1 MSNITFNPRK
11 IVVALFNLLVFS
23 VPLYFRFV
31 NEELFEFNKM
41 ILVYMLTSLIV
52 FFWLSRMIQAK
63 KLIFRKTALDVPI
76 LLFLVSQIIST
87 IFSIHPRTSMLGYYS
102 RFNGGLFSTISYI
115 LLFYAFVSNFRRKDL
130 GSLLVSIF
138 SSSILVSIYGILEHF
153 GHSVSCVLAPGPK
166 NFDANCWKQDVVNR
180 VFATFGQPNWLAA
193 YVITLFPLSLVIS
206 IQKKYQLYRRVFF
219 AVASVLLLAVLI
231 FTKSRSGMIGLAGG
245 SAILA
250 ISLGLMLY
258 KNKQK
263 LFSKLDLKFFGILVA
278 VLFAVVTFFGTPIT
292 PSISEVFE
300 KSSPQVEES
309 TQDNTQAVVNR
320 LEVGGTDSGEIRKIV
335 WSGALAVWK
344 RYPIVGSGVE
354 TFAYSYY
361 QDRLTQHNNVSEW
374 DFLYN
379 KAHNELLNLMAN
391 SGIVGL
397 ITYLSIF
404 VALFIL
410 TLKTLISNK
419 KFGVKLASA
428 AIFSGVVA
436 LSISNFFG
444 FSTVAVNTLM
454 FVLFGFFI
462 IINFK
467 EEKKEKKTEKK
478 KTVFFNSGEQ
488 YFGFTLLA
496 IFLLVT
502 LVKIY
507 NYWDADKLYSEGT
520 TYFNS
525 GEYLLGIQKQVEAI
539 NKSPN
544 EALFYDTISDDYSKL
559 ALELARAGE
568 ATAAATFAQEALR
581 TSNLAIENNDR
592 HLNFYKT
599 RARVFVTLASL
610 DESFLNNAKETL
622 NQAIALSPSD
632 PKLFYTMAVIEL
644 SEGNNEAGKKLLEKS
659 LELKPN
665 YEKARL
671 KMASFYEENQEF
683 ELAIENLQYI
693 IDNISPD
700 NQAVKDKIKELEVL

>member
-1 MSNITFNPRK
+1 
-11 IVVALFNLLVFS
+11 
-23 VPLYFRFV
+23 
-31 NEELFEFNKM
+31 M

>member
-1 MSNITFNPRK
+1 M
-11 IVVALFNLLVFS
+11 V
-23 VPLYFRFV
+23 
-31 NEELFEFNKM
+31 
-41 ILVYMLTSLIV
+41 LVYMLTSLIT
-52 FFWLSRMIQAK
+52 FFWISRMIKEK
-63 KLIFRKTALDVPI
+63 KLIFKKTALDIPI

-115 LLFYAFVSNFRRKDL
+115 LLFYAFVSNFKRKDL

-138 SSSILVSIYGILEHF
+138 SSGILVSIYGILEHF
-153 GHSVSCVLAPGPK
+153 GHSISCVFAPGPK
-166 NFDANCWKQDVVNR
+166 NFDASCWKQDVVSR

-193 YVITLFPLSLVIS
+193 YAITLFPLSLVIS
-206 IQKKYQLYRRVFF
+206 IQKKYQLYRRIFF

-231 FTKSRSGMIGLAGG
+231 FTKSRSGIIGLAGG
-245 SAILA
+245 STILE

-263 LFSKLDLKFFGILVA
+263 LFSKIDLKFSGILVA
-278 VLFAVVTFFGTPIT
+278 VLLAVVAFFGTPIT
-292 PSISEVFE
+292 PSISQLFQ
-300 KSSPQVEES
+300 KSSPEVEE
-309 TQDNTQAVVNR
+309 TTKENTEAVVNR
-320 LEVGGTDSGEIRKIV
+320 LEIGGTDSGEIRKIV
-335 WSGALAVWK
+335 WSGALDVWK

-361 QDRLTQHNNVSEW
+361 LDRSADHNNVSEW

-379 KAHNELLNLMAN
+379 KAHNELINLMAN

-397 ITYLSIF
+397 ATYLSIF
-404 VALFIL
+404 ATLSIL
-410 TLKTLISNK
+410 TFKTLISNK
-419 KFGVKLASA
+419 KTGVKLASA
-428 AIFSGVVA
+428 AILSGIVA

-444 FSTVAVNTLM
+444 FSTVAVNTVM
-454 FVLFGFFI
+454 YVLFGFFI
-462 IINFK
+462 LINF
-467 EEKKEKKTEKK
+467 EEDKKEKKTNKQ
-478 KTVFFNSGEQ
+478 KTILFDSGGQ
-488 YFGFTLLA
+488 YLGFTLLA
-496 IFLLVT
+496 IFLLVA

-525 GEYLLGIQKQVEAI
+525 GEYLLGVQKQVEAI
-539 NKSPN
+539 KKSPN
-544 EALFYDTISDDYSKL
+544 EALFYDTLSDDYSKL
-559 ALELARAGE
+559 AVELARAGE
-568 ATAAATFAQEALR
+568 ATAAATFAQEALK

-610 DESFLNNAKETL
+610 DESFLINAKETL
-622 NQAIALSPSD
+622 DQAIALSPTD
-632 PKLFYTMAVIEL
+632 PKLYYTLAVIEL
-644 SEGNNEAGKKLLEKS
+644 SEGNIETGKELLEKT

-671 KMASFYEENQEF
+671 KMASFYEKNQEF
-683 ELAIENLQYI
+683 GLAIENLQYI
-693 IDNISPD
+693 IDYISPD
-700 NQAVKDKIKELEVL
+700 NQVVKDKIKELEVL